1 MGLEMSCLLQVSLF
15 FSPISRPSSQIRTC
29 RDLDKRFCPSCGN
42 ATLLRTT
49 VSTSAKTGKQ
59 TVHLKKNFQYAL
71 RGSKFTIP
79 DSKAGRAKGQQKAG
93 NGLILREDQR
103 EWQDAVKS
111 EDIRRQKEERKL
123 AKGALDGW
131 DNPDVCVS
139 LATMAL
145 NADHVVVT

>member
-1 MGLEMSCLLQVSLF
+1 M
-15 FSPISRPSSQIRTC
+15 
-29 RDLDKRFCPSCGN
+29 
-42 ATLLRTT
+42 
-49 VSTSAKTGKQ
+49 
-59 TVHLKKNFQYAL
+59 
-71 RGSKFTIP
+71 
-79 DSKAGRAKGQQKAG
+79 
-93 NGLILREDQR
+93 ILREDQR

-139 LATMAL
+139 LPTMVL

>member
-1 MGLEMSCLLQVSLF
+1 MLVSSESYPSFLEQNTNL
-15 FSPISRPSSQIRTC
+15 RTC
-29 RDLDKRFCPSCGN
+29 RDLDKKFCPSCGN

-49 VSTSAKTGKQ
+49 VSTSSSTGKQ
-59 TVHLKKNFQYAL
+59 TIHLKKNFQYSL

-79 DSKAGRAKGQQKAG
+79 DSKAGQAKGQQKSG

-123 AKGALDGW
+123 AKGVLDGW
-131 DNPDVCVS
+131 DNPDVS
-139 LATMAL
+139 LYAFCWAMTDGL
-145 NADHVVVT
+145 VVA